1 MGSNVPGKVKDASLW
16 RPDSMGRAGFFWERH
31 SQGITRGISVV
42 LGCQYSCRMGW
53 DGGEQGWKEGVQW
66 WTRREAAEAEVRGD
80 HLEDEAGAAGDASCG
95 SSRRPQRHGNMCV
108 HVAALHPDHSTS
120 AGVD

>member
-1 MGSNVPGKVKDASLW
+1 MCLGLQVVSTAAEWGGTVENKV
-16 RPDSMGRAGFFWERH
+16 
-31 SQGITRGISVV
+31 
-42 LGCQYSCRMGW
+42 
-53 DGGEQGWKEGVQW
+53 GWKEGVQW

-95 SSRRPQRHGNMCV
+95 SSRRPQRHGSMCV
-108 HVAALHPDHSTS
+108 HAAALHTDHSTS